1 MESSVSASHSTSS
14 LGEELKRRR
23 EACGMTLRQISD
35 DTRIN
40 MRFLQAIENDN
51 YRVLPGA
58 MFNRRFVAAVAK
70 YIGMD
75 EEEAVRWYIEQEQ
88 AHPDND
94 STGYIPPD
102 LNAVAVVEEPKSSRA
117 WIAVVAILALA
128 GLIYIGWRS
137 WPTIRSE
144 FGGGSTAKSE
154 GDSKP
159 APKPAETNAQT
170 VSQTT
175 NQAHQQ
181 TQQSPAQDQ
190 PAQSAAVGP
199 NQLKVDIKVIKDQCW
214 IRSR

>member
-1 MESSVSASHSTSS
+1 MESQASTARPASS

-23 EACGMTLRQISD
+23 EGRGITLRQISD

-88 AHPDND
+88 GHPDND
-94 STGYIPPD
+94 SGGYIPPD
-102 LNAVAVVEEPKSSRA
+102 LNAVAVVEDSQSSRA

-128 GLIYIGWRS
+128 GLIYVGWRS
-137 WPTIRSE
+137 WPSI
-144 FGGGSTAKSE
+144 
-154 GDSKP
+154 
-159 APKPAETNAQT
+159 
-170 VSQTT
+170 
-175 NQAHQQ
+175 
-181 TQQSPAQDQ
+181 
-190 PAQSAAVGP
+190 
-199 NQLKVDIKVIKDQCW
+199 
-214 IRSR
+214 